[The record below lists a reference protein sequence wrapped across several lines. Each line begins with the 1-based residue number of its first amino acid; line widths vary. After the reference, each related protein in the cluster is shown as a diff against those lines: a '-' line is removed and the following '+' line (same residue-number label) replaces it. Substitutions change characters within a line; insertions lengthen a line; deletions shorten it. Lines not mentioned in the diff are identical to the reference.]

1 MADEPT
7 HWELSRRLDAQE
19 KRLEQ
24 GLSAIASRLDEL
36 PSEKTL
42 LALLAT
48 RDAHMQALADDVRAV
63 EKAVAAEA
71 RARDIAI
78 AKEEAARKSENE
90 ATERRATNARNFA
103 IGAIGLTISALLGVL
118 GFINQIG
125 GAG

>member
-24 GLSAIASRLDEL
+24 GLAAIASRLDEL

>member
-7 HWELSRRLDAQE
+7 HWELSRRLDAQD

-24 GLSAIASRLDEL
+24 GLAAIASRLDEL

-48 RDAHMQALADDVRAV
+48 ERAHTQAIADDVKDLRQ
-63 EKAVAAEA
+63 
-71 RARDIAI
+71 DL
-78 AKEEAARKSENE
+78 AKEEAARVSAFAALE
-90 ATERRATNARNFA
+90 ARAVAARNFA
-103 IGAIGLTISALLGVL
+103 IGSIGLTVTVLFGVI
-118 GFINQIG
+118 GFVNRLG

>member
-24 GLSAIASRLDEL
+24 GLASIASRLDEL

-71 RARDIAI
+71 RAREA
-78 AKEEAARKSENE
+78 AVLKEEVARKSENE
-90 ATERRATNARNFA
+90 ATERRATAARNFA
-103 IGAIGLTISALLGVL
+103 IGAIGLTVSALLGVL